1 MSLGRSDEMQDAWR
15 VWGLVLWAAN
25 QLSSEVLGDAGF
37 VLAGLPLAAL
47 RFGDPEEAPTVVPT
61 FEGVS
66 GRAALAE
73 AVEIVKRWEFSNA
86 EDLGFFL
93 HLVDVRDAVG
103 A

>member
-1 MSLGRSDEMQDAWR
+1 MKDAWR

-25 QLSSEVLGDAGF
+25 QLSSEELGDVGF

-47 RFGDPEEAPTVVPT
+47 QFVPAEGAAPSVVPT

-73 AVEIVKRWEFSNA
+73 AVEIVRQWEFSSA

-93 HLVDVRDAVG
+93 DLVDVRDAVG

>member
-1 MSLGRSDEMQDAWR
+1 MQDAWR
-15 VWGLVLWAAN
+15 VWGLVLWAVK
-25 QLSSEVLGDAGF
+25 QLSTEDLGD
-37 VLAGLPLAAL
+37 VDLQLAGLPLAAL
-47 RFGDPEEAPTVVPT
+47 RFVPAEEGAPSVVPM

-93 HLVDVRDAVG
+93 DLVDVRDAVG

>member
-1 MSLGRSDEMQDAWR
+1 MKDAWR
-15 VWGLVLWAAN
+15 VWGLLVWAVRE
-25 QLSSEVLGDAGF
+25 LSSEELGD
-37 VLAGLPLAAL
+37 VDLQLAGLPLAAL
-47 RFGDPEEAPTVVPT
+47 QFVPSEGAPTVVPT

-73 AVEIVKRWEFSNA
+73 AVGIVKDWEFSTA

-93 HLVDVRDAVG
+93 DLVDVRDAVG